1 MNNVKFK
8 FVIDLI
14 RCNKN
19 ICYHIC
25 LFIHMNFNENLERFK
40 NKRDLIKELDF
51 YRSLILKKVKNGDYH
66 SALEKIKSALVLIQE
81 HQDSFHIEKELI
93 NFYELNKQIKTELD
107 QHRIIYQRRFNNLLR
122 EKLDESNLENFSKL
136 LVMFKND
143 VDQNLEKYNL
153 GDISAKITKYFK
165 YIKRLYEILSCYKVL
180 NYHDTSEMIFE
191 FVKDVKTEKFP
202 NLKLLISLVYQN
214 LLNYRLSEYSKEFDK
229 ISISNLSEK
238 MAINQDRLIDFI
250 NLIMKRPK
258 SPIKSFFPS
267 SQEVYFKKPSF

>member
-1 MNNVKFK
+1 MS
-8 FVIDLI
+8 
-14 RCNKN
+14 
-19 ICYHIC
+19 
-25 LFIHMNFNENLERFK
+25 FNENLESFK
-40 NKRDLIKELDF
+40 NKRDLIEELDY
-51 YRSLILKKVKNGDYH
+51 YRSIILKKVKNGEYH
-66 SALEKIKSALVLIQE
+66 SALEKIRSALVLIQE
-81 HQDSFHIEKELI
+81 HQDSFHIEKQLI
-93 NFYELNKQIKTELD
+93 DFYELNKQIKTELD

-122 EKLDESNLENFSKL
+122 EKVDESNLENFSKL
-136 LVMFKND
+136 LAMLKND

-165 YIKRLYEILSCYKVL
+165 YIKKLYEILSCYKVL
-180 NYHDTSEMIFE
+180 NYHDASEMIFE

-258 SPIKSFFPS
+258 SPIKNFFPS
-267 SQEVYFKKPSF
+267 SQEVYFKKSSF

>member
-1 MNNVKFK
+1 
-8 FVIDLI
+8 
-14 RCNKN
+14 
-19 ICYHIC
+19 
-25 LFIHMNFNENLERFK
+25 MNFNENLENFK
-40 NKRDLIKELDF
+40 NKRDLIEELDF
-51 YRSLILKKVKNGDYH
+51 YRSIILKKVKNGEYH
-66 SALEKIKSALVLIQE
+66 SALEKIRSALVLIQE
-81 HQDSFHIEKELI
+81 HQDSFHIEKQLI
-93 NFYELNKQIKTELD
+93 DFYELNTQIKTELD

-136 LVMFKND
+136 LAMLKND

-153 GDISAKITKYFK
+153 GDISANITKYFK
-165 YIKRLYEILSCYKVL
+165 YIKRLYEIFSCYKVL
-180 NYHDTSEMIFE
+180 NYHDASEKIFE

-258 SPIKSFFPS
+258 SPIKSFFPN
-267 SQEVYFKKPSF
+267 SQEVYFKKSSF